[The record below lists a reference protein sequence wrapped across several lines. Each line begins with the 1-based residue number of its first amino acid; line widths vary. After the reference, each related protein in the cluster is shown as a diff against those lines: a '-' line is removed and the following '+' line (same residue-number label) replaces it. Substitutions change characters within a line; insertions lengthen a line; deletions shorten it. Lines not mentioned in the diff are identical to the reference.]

1 MFAGFA
7 LTRAAV
13 AWAQGLP
20 VVAAPVAPGW
30 HPCAVPESGS
40 SAAGWP
46 RRGVDAAASRPFGQS
61 VERSFYC
68 RSCRLTARGRWIP
81 AGWYV
86 LERAAGGG
94 GRHLRVGLYCS
105 LACLAAVGSDLA
117 AAEQDAGV
125 RRGLPADA
133 ARRRARLVEIAQTL
147 LHRGATIRA
156 AGDELGVPTS
166 TLRHWLREAGVQVG
180 ADGTLTG
187 SAGPVPSPPG
197 KDHKEHDSGA
207 RGATAVPAAPTSA
220 GGPPPAPAAIGGA
233 PVQALNELAQ
243 AGYVSDLAWE
253 TGVDGTAQ
261 RPVFSCTVT
270 ARVAGIA
277 GPVRARGTGG
287 SKAAAKASAAAA
299 LLAGLAEDDPAAE
312 DDAPVRGEGAPW

>member
-1 MFAGFA
+1 
-7 LTRAAV
+7 
-13 AWAQGLP
+13 
-20 VVAAPVAPGW
+20 
-30 HPCAVPESGS
+30 
-40 SAAGWP
+40 
-46 RRGVDAAASRPFGQS
+46 VDAAASRPFGQS

-81 AGWYV
+81 TGWYV

-105 LACLAAVGSDLA
+105 LACLAAAGSDLA

-125 RRGLPADA
+125 RRGLPAGA
-133 ARRRARLVEIAQTL
+133 ARGRARLVEIAQTL
-147 LHRGATIRA
+147 MHRGATIRA

-166 TLRHWLREAGVQVG
+166 TLRHWLREAGVRVG

-187 SAGPVPSPPG
+187 SAGPAPPPG
-197 KDHKEHDSGA
+197 KAQKDHGSGA
-207 RGATAVPAAPTSA
+207 GGTVTATAAPASADRPAPSPAAT
-220 GGPPPAPAAIGGA
+220 GGA
-233 PVQALNELAQ
+233 PVQVLNELAQ
-243 AGYVSDLAWE
+243 TGYVTDLAWE
-253 TGVDGTAQ
+253 TGMDGAAH

-277 GPVRARGTGG
+277 TPVRARGTGG

-299 LLAGLAEDDPAAE
+299 LLAGLAEDDPAG
-312 DDAPVRGEGAPW
+312 DDAPVRGEDVPC